1 MDMFERT
8 VKNSANYSLF
18 SWRVD
23 RVYKNFIDIGTQ
35 IYYLREYMHRLK
47 INIVLVAYRGYS
59 DSEGVPTEK
68 GLMLDGEAIVD
79 HLL

>member
-1 MDMFERT
+1 
-8 VKNSANYSLF
+8 
-18 SWRVD
+18 
-23 RVYKNFIDIGTQ
+23 
-35 IYYLREYMHRLK
+35 MHRLK
-47 INIVLVAYRGYS
+47 VNVVLVAYRGYS